1 MKLHSVLWIED
12 DAPTINGILEI
23 FSEDKEENGYNI
35 MPHPYESLEDFKENS
50 DIDLSFIQMELVCID
65 FNLPGGVNGNEIIKI
80 IRSYTVNSSL
90 KIIFYSFSKN
100 EVELQQILEATIDD
114 ISNVYFVHQDD
125 LEDRIQLILEEA

>member
-65 FNLPGGVNGNEIIKI
+65 FNLPGVVNGNEIIKI